1 MNRSTC
7 IPNGEWGTISRF
19 KGGRGL
25 LTRNYLKNSYFQS
38 LRFRLLLCFLVIGI
52 IPLILLKI
60 IMLNV
65 YESRAVELRQMELQE
80 QCRIINNQLT
90 ACGYM
95 DNPGSEVM
103 DVELL
108 QFSNIYDGRVLI
120 IDSSL
125 KIIKDTYLLEE
136 GKTVVSAEVI
146 RGFQGLGTTNYSRRH
161 KYVEVTAP
169 VKEEDG
175 TISGVILVSASVDSL
190 LRIRDTLQTKGLLI
204 QLALAAVIVM
214 LSVVASVVLV
224 KPLGKITHSM
234 EDLLKGDVEE
244 IVSVSDYT
252 ETKAISDAYNNMIR
266 RIRKQEDS
274 RQEFVSN
281 VSHELKTP
289 LTSMKVLADSLTMQ
303 GDQVPVELYRE
314 FMEDIA
320 AEIDRE
326 NKIINDLLS
335 LVKMDKKNADLNI
348 QSININD
355 LLELI
360 LKRLRPIAA
369 KSDIELVFESFRPV
383 VAEVDEVKLTL
394 ALSNLIE
401 NAIKYNVE
409 SGWVHVS
416 LNADHKFFYVKVAD
430 SGIGIPEED
439 QERIFE
445 RFYRVDKSH
454 SREIGGTGLGLA
466 ITRNAILMHRG
477 AIKVY
482 SKPGE
487 GTTFTVRVPLA
498 YIR

>member
-1 MNRSTC
+1 
-7 IPNGEWGTISRF
+7 
-19 KGGRGL
+19 
-25 LTRNYLKNSYFQS
+25 
-38 LRFRLLLCFLVIGI
+38 
-52 IPLILLKI
+52 
-60 IMLNV
+60 
-65 YESRAVELRQMELQE
+65 MELQE

-103 DVELL
+103 DAELL

-125 KIIKDTYLLEE
+125 QIIKDTYLLEE

-146 RGFQGLGTTNYSRRH
+146 RGFQGMGTTNYSRRH

-169 VKEEDG
+169 VKEADG

-190 LRIRDTLQTKGLLI
+190 LRIRDTLQTKGMLI
-204 QLALAAVIVM
+204 QLSVAAVIVV
-214 LSVVASVVLV
+214 LSVAASVVLV

-234 EDLLKGDVEE
+234 EDLSKGDVEE